1 MENILK
7 EAWKVIRKPKFYL
20 SAAGLIAV
28 GLVIGF
34 VISSTLGIN
43 PKGYGAEPKISN
55 QAIQTLTNI
64 DDAMAELVQAVKPSV
79 VNISTS
85 RMVKT
90 PGVQNPFSEDPFFR
104 QFFGNGGLFQAPRE
118 QKEMSLGSGVIV
130 DSNGLILTNNHVV
143 KGAQEIKVTLND
155 KREFKGKVVGAD
167 AKTDLALVK
176 IDAKGLPAIKWGDS
190 DKLRVGD
197 MVIAIGSPYGL
208 TQTVTRGIVSATGR
222 ANVGIADY
230 EDFIQTDASINPG
243 NSGGAL
249 VNARGELVG
258 INTAIFSTTGGYQGI
273 GFAIP
278 SDMAKEVMDS
288 LLKNGKVIR
297 GWLGIW
303 IQPVTP
309 AMAKGF
315 GLKDDKGALVSDIVK
330 HGPADKAGLKPGDF
344 ITEYD
349 NQKVDD
355 PTHLR
360 NMVANTVP
368 GKEVQLKYVRDG
380 KERTT
385 TVKITE
391 QPEQEAALAP
401 TFNNA
406 LSGVSVQDL
415 TSNIRRSMKI
425 PDRIQG
431 VIITNVDPDSS
442 AAMVLQ
448 PKDVI
453 MEINRKSVKNVDG
466 YKAVASKIGPDE
478 SILLY
483 IYRGGQ
489 SFYIT
494 ISK

>member
-1 MENILK
+1 MANKLK
-7 EAWKVIRKPKFYL
+7 EVWKVIRKPKFYL
-20 SAAGLIAV
+20 SAAGLIAI
-28 GLVIGF
+28 GLVIGL

-43 PKGYGAEPKISN
+43 PKGYGAEPKISDR
-55 QAIQTLTNI
+55 AVQTLTSI

-90 PGVQNPFSEDPFFR
+90 PGIENPFSEDPFFR
-104 QFFGNGGLFQAPRE
+104 RFFGDGGLSQAPRE

-130 DSNGLILTNNHVV
+130 DSDGLILTNNHVV
-143 KGAQEIKVTLND
+143 KGAQEIKVTLSD
-155 KREFKGKVVGAD
+155 QREFKGKVVGAD

-190 DKLRVGD
+190 EKLRVGD
-197 MVIAIGSPYGL
+197 MAIAIGSPYGL
-208 TQTVTRGIVSATGR
+208 TQTVTRGIVSAVGR

-309 AMAKGF
+309 EMAKEF
-315 GLKDDKGALVSDIVK
+315 GLKDEKGALVSDAVK
-330 HGPADKAGLKPGDF
+330 SGPADKAGLKAGDF

-349 NQKVDD
+349 NQKVED

-360 NMVANTVP
+360 NMVAHTAP
-368 GKEVQLKYVRDG
+368 GKEVQVKYIRDG
-380 KERTT
+380 KEHTT
-385 TVKITE
+385 NVKITE
-391 QPEQEAALAP
+391 QPQQEAAL
-401 TFNNA
+401 TSEFNNA

-415 TSNIRRSMKI
+415 TASIRRNLKL
-425 PDRIQG
+425 PERVQG
-431 VIITNVDPDSS
+431 VIITNVDEDSA
-442 AAMVLQ
+442 AAMVLK
-448 PKDVI
+448 PEDII
-453 MEINRKSVKNVDG
+453 MEVNRKPIKNVDE
-466 YKAVASKIGPDE
+466 YKAVGSKVGPDE

-483 IYRGGQ
+483 IYRDGQ

-494 ISK
+494 LSK